1 MLLFNLEIWYN
12 YFIKKT
18 RNWQLVNVDK
28 SSEFALAVAN
38 LAAAAIAANPALS
51 MADAVAQAREI
62 LRGASVT
69 PQQIE
74 DSVRPDKIQ
83 CLEDGT
89 WHVMLRRYI
98 KRKFNMTPQQYREKW
113 GLPNDYPFVAPAYA
127 RKRSKIAKKIGLG
140 RK

>member
-1 MLLFNLEIWYN
+1 M
-12 YFIKKT
+12 
-18 RNWQLVNVDK
+18 VNINK

-38 LAAAAIAANPALS
+38 LAAAAIAANPALD
-51 MADAVAQAREI
+51 METAVKNAREI

-74 DSVRPDKIQ
+74 DSIQPDKIQ

-98 KRKFNMTPQQYREKW
+98 KRRFNMTPEQYRAKW
-113 GLPNDYPFVAPAYA
+113 GLPVDYPFVAPAYA
-127 RKRSKIAKKIGLG
+127 RKRSRIAKKTGLG
-140 RK
+140 KK